1 MSNVLKMGLACAGQ
15 LSVPVEN
22 GVVCRRSGGW
32 SVLAAIVLFGALE
45 TAMGAT
51 AVDWHGGTGGTEEA
65 PLDIYDPTNWGG
77 ITPSKSYN
85 LNFWVD
91 SLTFLT
97 NSMEDAA
104 TVMVADNINPNS
116 GDFVF
121 LGTMYFYT
129 FANNVAN
136 ETTSVLKK
144 GDWILD
150 YYFQFGYGTNSR
162 IAFTNETGNLTAN
175 LAGDAHIARAQGS
188 TVEIVHKA
196 GDWAVTKKHVQVASG
211 SGSTAIIAK
220 EGGNWTVDNNFVICK
235 GSGSTATILHKGGTF
250 TVGGYLSVG
259 DLAGAN
265 LATMI
270 ISGGTVN
277 STHSGAYAIVGSQ
290 SEGTVVVTNTG
301 VFKATGELLVANNA
315 AGTLTIVDGGKVEAA
330 GSLIFGYNAGGGQGV
345 VNLERG
351 GTLAAQGAYYRN
363 GTSSM
368 ATILFNG
375 GTFKAITDNDAFIAA
390 HDRLSVK
397 VTANGGIIDA
407 AGHAITIAEDILE
420 DAASP
425 GGAMTFRGGGSIT
438 LLGAYACT
446 GVTTL
451 EVGTAVSVE
460 SPNTLAAGFTV
471 TLPSGTET
479 PLVDGEYRLL
489 TLLGD
494 ATFDESA
501 LTGRVLPE
509 RCELRLSK
517 NKKSIYCV
525 YGNPPATWIG
535 GASGSLS
542 DPNGWNKGEVP
553 VSGNCVIGNDAPATL
568 TLGETFKPEAIT
580 FPADT
585 ALVTIEGPGAITGI
599 SAIVND
605 SPFHHVFNCPV
616 TCTDGIT
623 PAITRGENNYMTF
636 AGGITMFNAPK
647 TGGTVM
653 DYWSGSITITTDEAQ
668 EYLSSGAKNYATLVP
683 GTTFTFKQGSMDR
696 IWTDVGTT
704 AVVDRLVYYG
714 CARVSNSGW
723 SSVVFDSGN
732 SVVRVGEIR
741 TEKDAVLFHSYA
753 GSDML
758 GGTIIADKLTC
769 ATTVKTGG
777 KFPYPVFMLNC
788 GFVNG
793 SGVSSSSGWNGEGVW
808 AIGPGGLSFPDSEIY
823 NGAHFETS
831 LGVSIEGRPA
841 ATLHSFADWT
851 LQAHPNGRGVT
862 ALQVG
867 GNNDGYIVIDT
878 SHYTV
883 GDPAYD
889 TATSHTVTLDGRVM
903 GSGAVRIAG
912 NGKVIFSNE
921 YNDFSNGLTI
931 ADTATVEV
939 MPGCQP
945 GAGAVSVG
953 SGATLKVPESGTVA
967 LGGDLTLADS
977 AVLGFNFTETSVAP
991 VLDVTDK
998 FVTARGTVQIVLS
1011 STDGLCPE
1019 LGKYNLTS
1027 GGSFGGVKVVLA
1039 GDAPEWGA
1047 KLDVRV
1053 DDGDIVLVISGG
1065 TLLFL
1070 H

>member
-1 MSNVLKMGLACAGQ
+1 MNVQGKLIAILA
-15 LSVPVEN
+15 V
-22 GVVCRRSGGW
+22 
-32 SVLAAIVLFGALE
+32 IVLFGAVG
-45 TAMGAT
+45 TVKGAT
-51 AVDWHGGTGGTEEA
+51 AVDWSGGSGGTEEA

-85 LNFWVD
+85 LNFAVD
-91 SLTFLT
+91 SLTYLT
-97 NSMEDAA
+97 NSMEEAA

-129 FANNVAN
+129 FANNTAN

-162 IAFTNETGNLTAN
+162 IAFTNESGNLTAN

-188 TVEIVHKA
+188 TVELVHKA
-196 GDWAVTKKHVQVASG
+196 GDWVVSKKHVQVASG
-211 SGSTAIIAK
+211 VNSTAIIEK
-220 EGGNWTVDNNFVICK
+220 EGGNWTVENNFVICK
-235 GSGSTATILHKGGTF
+235 GTGSTATIYHRGGNF

-290 SEGTVVVTNTG
+290 SEGTVVVTNSG
-301 VFKATGELLVANNA
+301 LFKATGDLLVANNA
-315 AGTLTIVDGGKVEAA
+315 AGTLTIVDGGKAEAG
-330 GSLIFGYNAGGGQGV
+330 GSLIFGFNAGGGQGV

-351 GTLAAQGAYYRN
+351 GTLAAKGAYYRN

-368 ATILFNG
+368 STILFNG
-375 GTFKAITDNDAFIAA
+375 GTFKAVTDNDAFIAA

-438 LLGAYACT
+438 LQGAYSCT

-451 EVGTAVSVE
+451 ELGTSVNVE
-460 SPNTLAAGFTV
+460 ALDTLAGGFVV
-471 TLPSGTET
+471 TLPST
-479 PLVDGEYRLL
+479 PLIDGEYRLI
-489 TLLGD
+489 TLFGD

-501 LTGRVLPE
+501 LIGRELPE

-542 DPNGWNKGEVP
+542 DPNGWNYGEVP
-553 VSGNCVIGNDAPATL
+553 VSGNCVIGNDFEATL
-568 TLGETFKPEAIT
+568 TVGDTFKPEAIT

-599 SAIVND
+599 SSIVND

-623 PAITRGENNYMTF
+623 PAITRGAGNYMTF

-653 DYWSGSITITTDEAQ
+653 DYWSGNVTITTEESQ
-668 EYLSSGAKNYATLVP
+668 EYLSSGAKNYATLVS
-683 GTTFTFKQGSMDR
+683 GTTFTFKQGCMDR
-696 IWTDVGTT
+696 IWMDVGTT
-704 AVVDRLVYYG
+704 TVVDRLVYYG

-788 GFVNG
+788 GLVNS
-793 SGVSSSSGWNGEGVW
+793 SGIISSSGWNGEGVW
-808 AIGPGGLSFPDSEIY
+808 AIGPGGLSFPDSTIY
-823 NGAHFETS
+823 NGAHYETS
-831 LGVSIEGRPA
+831 LGAPIDGRPA

-851 LQAHPNGRGVT
+851 LQAHPNGRNVT

-889 TATSHTVTLDGRVM
+889 EATSHTVTLDGRVM
-903 GSGAVRIAG
+903 GSGSVHIAG
-912 NGKVIFSNE
+912 NGKVVFSNE
-921 YNDFSNGLTI
+921 YNDFSNGLII

-939 MPGCQP
+939 MPGCKP
-945 GAGAVSVG
+945 GVGAVSVG
-953 SGATLKVPESGTVA
+953 SGAALKVPQSGTVS
-967 LGGDLTLADS
+967 LGGNLTLADS
-977 AVLGFNFTETSVAP
+977 SVLGFNFTDTSVAP
-991 VLDVTDK
+991 VLDVSEK
-998 FVTARGTVQIVLS
+998 LVTAKGTVRIELS

-1019 LGKYNLTS
+1019 LGKYSLTT
-1027 GGSFGGVKVVLA
+1027 GGTFGGVKVELA
-1039 GDAPEWGA
+1039 EGAPKWGA

-1053 DDGDIVLVISGG
+1053 KNGNIELLISGG

-1070 H
+1070 R